1 MTNEEESQRK
11 YLEYQFLMQH
21 TQQLGQQIQQIRSH
35 LTELESLND
44 NLSEMNNTKE
54 NDEVLIPLG
63 SGIFTKGKLSK
74 DKNVI
79 MNVGSDV
86 LVTKSIPA
94 AKKLI
99 DEQAEEL
106 KKFIVVLENQLSL
119 LTTNMRIMEESITD
133 AQ

>member
-35 LTELESLND
+35 LTELESLNE
-44 NLSEMNNTKE
+44 NISEMGNTKE
-54 NDEVLIPLG
+54 NDEILIPLG

-86 LVTKSIPA
+86 LVTKSIPD

-99 DEQAEEL
+99 EEQADEL
-106 KKFIVVLENQLSL
+106 KKFVVDLENQLSL
-119 LTTNMRIMEESITD
+119 LTSNMRIMEENITD
-133 AQ
+133 SN